1 MIHTKQAIVVAIA
14 VLGASVAAFGQSEPR
29 NRGNRD
35 QAAIEAFGL
44 TEEQVD
50 QIREIRRE
58 RPPRDQD
65 QEERQA
71 WRDGQTSKI
80 HDVLT
85 EEQKTKIAEAQAA
98 AAQMRTFVAAAR
110 MGLTEFGRPGP
121 DFRGARNRGPRGG
134 RAFRSGQRGR
144 GAPAFRRGG
153 RGPGFRARAKGPRGP
168 QAWSPRGRRGGPDST
183 DRRGWGRD

>member
-14 VLGASVAAFGQSEPR
+14 VLAASVAAFGQSEPR
-29 NRGNRD
+29 DRGGRD

-71 WRDGQTSKI
+71 WSDEQREKI
-80 HDVLT
+80 QGVLT
-85 EEQKTKIAEAQAA
+85 EEQKAKIAEAQAA
-98 AAQMRTFVAAAR
+98 AGHMRAFVAAAR
-110 MGLTEFGRPGP
+110 MGLTEARRPGP
-121 DFRGARNRGPRGG
+121 DFRGARNRGPREG
-134 RAFRSGQRGR
+134 RSFRSGQRGR
-144 GAPAFRRGG
+144 AAAAFRRGG
-153 RGPGFRARAKGPRGP
+153 RGPGFRGRAKSPRGP
-168 QAWSPRGRRGGPDST
+168 QRWSPRGRRGGPDAT
-183 DRRGWGRD
+183 DRRGRGRD